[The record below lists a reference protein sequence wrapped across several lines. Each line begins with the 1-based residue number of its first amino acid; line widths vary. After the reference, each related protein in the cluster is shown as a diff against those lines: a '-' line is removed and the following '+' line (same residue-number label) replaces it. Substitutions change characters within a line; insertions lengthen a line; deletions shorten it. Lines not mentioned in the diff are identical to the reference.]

1 MALLTR
7 DQILQASDIK
17 TEAVEVPEW
26 GGTVMVRGLTGKQRD
41 GFEQEITQQK
51 GAKTT
56 MNLANARAK
65 LVQLS
70 VIGDDGALLFSREDV
85 SALGAKS
92 AAALQRV
99 FDVASRLSGLSTAD
113 MDELTKNSA
122 SDQSGDSLSA

>member
-17 TEAVEVPEW
+17 TEAVDVPEW

-41 GFEQEITQQK
+41 GFEQEITQHK

-56 MNLANARAK
+56 VNLANARAK

-85 SALGAKS
+85 AALGAKS
-92 AAALQRV
+92 ASALQRV